1 MPELVQREY
10 AMPPALIFGC
20 GYLGMRVAQAWL
32 ARSRTVYA
40 LTRNRADELKA
51 LGIQPIVGDVLD
63 PHSLRS
69 LPEVGTILYAI
80 GLDRK
85 AGRSMREV
93 YVDGLRNALST
104 LGSTAK
110 FLYVSS
116 TSVYGQTDGGW
127 VDESSPTEPLED
139 SGRIVL
145 DAEQTLR
152 RHRPDSVI
160 LRFAGI
166 YGPGRILRK
175 ASLLK
180 GEPVPG
186 DAERY
191 LNLIHV
197 EDGVRAVLAAE
208 VKANGG
214 ETYLIADDT
223 PPTRREFF
231 TRTAE
236 LIGAPI
242 PTFLND
248 GIIEANRRIRNTK
261 AKKQLGFTPQ
271 FPSYREGLVGSTQ

>member
-1 MPELVQREY
+1 
-10 AMPPALIFGC
+10 MPPAFIFGC
-20 GYLGMRVAQAWL
+20 GYLGMRVARAWL
-32 ARSRTVYA
+32 ERRRTVYA
-40 LTRNRADELKA
+40 VTRNRADELKA
-51 LGIQPIVGDVLD
+51 LGVQPIVGDVLD
-63 PHSLRS
+63 PHSLRN
-69 LPEVGTILYAI
+69 LPEVRTILYAI

-93 YVDGLRNALST
+93 YVEGLRNVLSA

-116 TSVYGQTDGGW
+116 TSVYGQTDGSW
-127 VDESSPTEPLED
+127 VDETSPTEPMEE

-145 DAEQTLR
+145 EAEHTLR
-152 RHRPDSVI
+152 QHRPVSVI

-186 DAERY
+186 DAERF

-208 VKANGG
+208 ANAIGG
-214 ETYLIADDT
+214 ENYLIADDT

-236 LIGAPI
+236 VIGAPI

-248 GIIEANRRIRNTK
+248 GTVDANRRIRNTK
-261 AKKQLGFTPQ
+261 AKSQLGFTPQ
-271 FPSYREGLVGSTQ
+271 FPSYREGLVGSVLETENSP